1 MDISQGWLPVV
12 GLGVG
17 ATSAP
22 LLQELHPRASA
33 KEVDLPGHL
42 ARCILRAGPHYPPS
56 WIKKRFLL

>member
-22 LLQELHPRASA
+22 LLQELHPHASA
-33 KEVDLPGHL
+33 EEVDLPGQVYTEGWSPL
-42 ARCILRAGPHYPPS
+42 PAILD
-56 WIKKRFLL
+56 